1 MKKEISIKKTL
12 IVKILKSFIIS
23 LLIFFILEHFG
34 EFNYKEYFWGKYVIY
49 NTFTSNDIYS
59 DNLLL
64 SDIKY
69 PENGYFETYSEKFPY
84 YFQAT
89 IEDILYIFALTIM
102 LTLIITFNEKFKFK
116 VN

>member
-12 IVKILKSFIIS
+12 IIKILKSFIIS

-34 EFNYKEYFWGKYVIY
+34 EFNYKEYFWGKYVVY

-69 PENGYFETYSEKFPY
+69 PVNGYFETYSEKFPY

-89 IEDILYIFALTIM
+89 IEDMLYIFALTII